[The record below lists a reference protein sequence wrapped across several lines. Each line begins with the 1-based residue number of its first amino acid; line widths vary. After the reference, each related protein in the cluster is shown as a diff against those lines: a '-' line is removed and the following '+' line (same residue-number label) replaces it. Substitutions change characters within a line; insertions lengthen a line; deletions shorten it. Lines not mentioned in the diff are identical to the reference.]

1 MLTILSAAA
10 TDAMTVG
17 EKASMGGITML
28 IGMGTVFLGL
38 VILIGAIKILSSLMG
53 EKKKKQAAEP
63 APAPAPAPVPAPVA
77 AAPVAQEDEDELI
90 AVLSAAVA
98 MMTEG
103 TGGKYRI
110 TSFRRV
116 GSNAPAWNRAGR
128 QSMIS
133 SRF

>member
-10 TDAMTVG
+10 TEAMTLG

-28 IGMGTVFLGL
+28 VGLGTVFLGL
-38 VILIGAIKILSSLMG
+38 VILIAAIKILTALVG
-53 EKKKKQAAEP
+53 EKKKAQAPAAAPNP
-63 APAPAPAPVPAPVA
+63 APTPVPVA
-77 AAPVAQEDEDELI
+77 AAPAAQEDEDELI
-90 AVLSAAVA
+90 AVLTAAVA
-98 MMTEG
+98 MMTES

>member
-10 TDAMTVG
+10 TDAMTMG

-63 APAPAPAPVPAPVA
+63 APAPAPAP
-77 AAPVAQEDEDELI
+77 PVAQEDEDELI
-90 AVLSAAVA
+90 AVLTAAVA

-116 GSNAPAWNRAGR
+116 GSNAPAWNRVGR

>member
-63 APAPAPAPVPAPVA
+63 APAPAPTPAPVA
-77 AAPVAQEDEDELI
+77 AASVAQEDEDELI
-90 AVLSAAVA
+90 AVLTAAVA

-116 GSNAPAWNRAGR
+116 GSHAPAWNRAGR

>member
-38 VILIGAIKILSSLMG
+38 IILIGAIKILSLLMG
-53 EKKKKQAAEP
+53 EKQKKQAAEP
-63 APAPAPAPVPAPVA
+63 APAPAPAPAPVA

-90 AVLSAAVA
+90 AVLTAAVA

>member
-10 TDAMTVG
+10 TDAMTMG

-28 IGMGTVFLGL
+28 VGLGTVFLGL
-38 VILIGAIKILSSLMG
+38 VILIGAIKVLTLLVG
-53 EKKKKQAAEP
+53 EKKKKQADPP
-63 APAPAPAPVPAPVA
+63 ASAPVPAPAPVA
-77 AAPVAQEDEDELI
+77 AAPVAQEDEGELI

-116 GSNAPAWNRAGR
+116 GTNAPAWNRAGR